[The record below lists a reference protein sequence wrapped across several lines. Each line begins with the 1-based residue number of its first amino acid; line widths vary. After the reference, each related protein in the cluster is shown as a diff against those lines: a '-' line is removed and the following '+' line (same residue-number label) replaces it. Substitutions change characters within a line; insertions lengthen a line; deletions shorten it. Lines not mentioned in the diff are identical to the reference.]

1 MVLLAHVQVVREVNI
16 KGWNYAHVL
25 DRAVEREALS
35 LYAWTESGST
45 WCARF
50 MRIDSLDAVSSYVA
64 NKTCSTPPSTTERY

>member
-1 MVLLAHVQVVREVNI
+1 MVLLAYMQVVRKVNM
-16 KGWNYAHVL
+16 NYAHVL
-25 DRAVEREALS
+25 DRAVKREALS